1 MGYMYKPL
9 IPICHSH
16 STTWPKAIRENNQ
29 NETKARDSKNMF
41 MLQVFSYSMLCS
53 STNPAHSVGPANHP
67 FLRTTR
73 SHCADGRGWVT
84 SLHFKGRA
92 ACLCLHPWEDARDRR
107 ALMTGGKCA
116 LRFFS
121 IKSWS
126 LPHSSKNQ
134 QPSGTSFCTSYL
146 KKKKSNS
153 TPWSKAACGRK
164 FIWLQSQRRCD
175 NGRDSTAADCQSRKL
190 AHLHLLA
197 QQKTELPESRKATNS
212 QRPMLHFLK
221 VP

>member
-146 KKKKSNS
+146 KKKNL
-153 TPWSKAACGRK
+153 
-164 FIWLQSQRRCD
+164 I
-175 NGRDSTAADCQSRKL
+175 
-190 AHLHLLA
+190 AHHDQKQLVEESLFGYSPRGDVIMDGTA
-197 QQKTELPESRKATNS
+197 QQQTARAGSWLISIC
-212 QRPMLHFLK
+212 
-221 VP
+221 